1 MRAGLDDEAG
11 LETMTMT
18 AGPGYRETGL
28 GWPEVMAPADQS
40 EPASAAEQDHA
51 GLSQEAGG
59 PALEAGLGFRLGRA
73 HRMLRAAWEETI
85 ADLELS
91 PPQAALLRSVAQRPG
106 CGLRELARLMHT
118 DAMNAKRLADRLER
132 AGLLASSADPGHRQ
146 RRVLRLTGP
155 GAALAGE
162 LARRAAEQ
170 QQALAYLIGPAEV
183 ARLLDL
189 LGRLELAVASGL
201 PPAPAAAQAAGQ
213 PSDEGGHR

>member
-1 MRAGLDDEAG
+1 
-11 LETMTMT
+11 MTMT
-18 AGPGYRETGL
+18 AGPRYRETGL
-28 GWPEVMAPADQS
+28 GWPEAMAPAGQS
-40 EPASAAEQDHA
+40 GPAGAAGQDRTR
-51 GLSQEAGG
+51 LSQEAGG
-59 PALEAGLGFRLGRA
+59 SALEAGLGFRLGRA

-91 PPQAALLRSVAQRPG
+91 PPQAALLRAVTQRPG

-132 AGLLASSADPGHRQ
+132 AGLVASSADPGHRQ

-162 LARRAAEQ
+162 LARRAAQQ
-170 QQALAYLIGPAEV
+170 QQALARLIGPAEV

-201 PPAPAAAQAAGQ
+201 PPALAARADGQ
-213 PSDEGGHR
+213 LLQEGGHR